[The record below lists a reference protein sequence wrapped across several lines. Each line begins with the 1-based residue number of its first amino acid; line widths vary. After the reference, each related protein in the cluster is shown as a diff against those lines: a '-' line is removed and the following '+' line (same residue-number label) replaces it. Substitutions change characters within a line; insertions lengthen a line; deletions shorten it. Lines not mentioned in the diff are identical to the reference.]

1 MDEEARNHI
10 FEPYFTTKVRGKGVG
25 LGMSMVQKFIV
36 EHDGGISVSSKQGT
50 GTVFEIYLPIVE
62 TPIHA

>member
-1 MDEEARNHI
+1 
-10 FEPYFTTKVRGKGVG
+10 
-25 LGMSMVQKFIV
+25 MVQKFVV
-36 EHDGGISVSSKQGT
+36 EHDGGISVSSKQGM